1 MKQDKAI
8 RKVLLAQK
16 SPVLSSDFNV
26 KMITRI
32 YLEAAKI
39 KKREYIRSMFI
50 LSITSVGLIS
60 MAIYSLRDYI
70 VFKFTIAAFQIRPES
85 VTLVVFSCYI
95 AFLVLVLIGL
105 DNYFRN
111 VRHKK
116 ILKNPALH

>member
-26 KMITRI
+26 KMINRI
-32 YLEAAKI
+32 YLEAAKK
-39 KKREYIRSMFI
+39 KKREFIRSLFL
-50 LSITSVGLIS
+50 LSFTSVGLIS

-70 VFKFTIAAFQIRPES
+70 VFKFPLAAFQIRPES
-85 VTLVVFSCYI
+85 VTLFVFSCYI
-95 AFLVLVLIGL
+95 AFLVLILIGL

-111 VRHKK
+111 IRHKK
-116 ILKNPALH
+116 ILKKPALH